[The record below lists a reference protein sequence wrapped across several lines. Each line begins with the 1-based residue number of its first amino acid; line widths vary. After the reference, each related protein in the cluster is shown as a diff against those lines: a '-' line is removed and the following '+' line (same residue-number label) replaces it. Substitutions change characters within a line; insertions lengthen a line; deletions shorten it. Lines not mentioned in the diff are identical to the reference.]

1 MSRPEIPG
9 RLNQE
14 DPALSDRQRRVFA
27 SLLTVHAETGRPVGS
42 QALGSRAGI
51 PLSPASIRGAL
62 AELEGLGLIE
72 RAHASAGRVPSS
84 RGYRLFVRTLLTPAP
99 LPPDQLSEVD
109 RTLRAAARDVEHL
122 LSQASRLLSQLT
134 RQLGLAQ
141 AASLDHETLQ
151 ALDLSPLDQRRLLL
165 VLRLG
170 GLALKTLSLELES
183 PLEDADVASVESV
196 LRERLLGRALHE
208 VRARLDQDPD
218 LVRHSAVRMVAR
230 AAAACWA
237 DPVSTPLYSSGA
249 AHIAGQPE
257 FADTEQLRQLLEVLE
272 SGVPL
277 DRLMVA
283 SGEGV
288 AAIRVGLDEDRAL
301 AGCSLVSYVLPGDV
315 HGAVGVLGPLRMD
328 YGLAVAVV
336 DAVGS
341 RVAELIRS

>member
-1 MSRPEIPG
+1 MSQPTIPG
-9 RLNQE
+9 RLNHA
-14 DPALSDRQRRVFA
+14 DPSLSERQRRVFA
-27 SLLTVHAETGRPVGS
+27 SLLEVHSQTARAVGS
-42 QALGSRAGI
+42 ESLGSRGGI

-62 AELEGLGLIE
+62 AELEELGLVE

-84 RGYRLFVRTLLTPAP
+84 RGYQLFVRALLTPAR
-99 LPPDQLSEVD
+99 LPQEQLSEVD
-109 RTLRAAARDVEHL
+109 RTLTAAARDVEHL

-151 ALDLSPLDQRRLLL
+151 ALDLTPLDPRRLLL

-170 GLALKTLSLELES
+170 GFALKTLSLELDS
-183 PLEDADVASVESV
+183 PLERADVATVESV
-196 LRERLLGRALHE
+196 LRERLLGRLLSE

-218 LVRHSAVRMVAR
+218 LVRHSAVRMVTR
-230 AAAACWA
+230 AAAARWA
-237 DPVSTPLYSSGA
+237 DPISTPLFSAGA
-249 AHIAGQPE
+249 SHIAGQPE
-257 FADTEQLRQLLEVLE
+257 FANAEQLRQLLHVLE
-272 SGVPL
+272 SGAPL
-277 DRLMVA
+277 DRLMVE
-283 SGEGV
+283 SGEGF
-288 AAIRVGLDEDRAL
+288 AAVRVGIDEDRAL

>member
-1 MSRPEIPG
+1 MSQPTIPG

-14 DPALSDRQRRVFA
+14 DPSLSERQRRVFA
-27 SLLTVHAETGRPVGS
+27 SLLAVYSETARPVGS
-42 QALGSRAGI
+42 QSLGSRAGI
-51 PLSPASIRGAL
+51 ALSPASIRGAL
-62 AELEGLGLIE
+62 AELEELGLVE
-72 RAHASAGRVPSS
+72 RAHVSSGSVPSS
-84 RGYRLFVRTLLTPAP
+84 RGYQLFVRALLTPAP
-99 LPPDQLSEVD
+99 LPPEQLSEVD

-151 ALDLSPLDQRRLLL
+151 GLDLTPLDQRRLLL

-170 GLALKTLSLELES
+170 GLALKALSLELDS
-183 PLEDADVASVESV
+183 PLETADVASVESV
-196 LRERLLGRALHE
+196 LRERLLGRTLSE

-257 FADTEQLRQLLEVLE
+257 FADAEQLQKLLQVLE
-272 SGVPL
+272 SGAPL

-288 AAIRVGLDEDRAL
+288 AAVRVGLDEDLAL
-301 AGCSLVSYVLPGDV
+301 AGCSLVSYVLPGEV
-315 HGAVGVLGPLRMD
+315 HGAVGVLGPRRMD
-328 YGLAVAVV
+328 YGLALSVV